1 MRLRQR
7 LCEKLDCHLAQ
18 VEADLL
24 GLVREIVA
32 GRPWAGGASTRDD
45 GRQQE
50 LAATELAATG
60 TCGER
65 NLQGSFDQ
73 AMRITRQAKRRL
85 R

>member
-7 LCEKLDCHLAQ
+7 LCKKLDCHPAQ

-32 GRPWAGGASTRDD
+32 GRPWAGGASTRND

-50 LAATELAATG
+50 LAAAG
-60 TCGER
+60 TCGDR
-65 NLQGSFDQ
+65 NLQASFEQ